1 MPESYGKPDLN
12 SKPRNETD
20 SQNAAFRS
28 RTGGRL
34 PAGGDRPDR
43 CRRTRQGRTHG
54 CRLRRRS
61 ASGGRLRVGRQFAT
75 TDAAGRYRIESD
87 KSAGFVFAVTPSNWV
102 AAEADGVQP
111 LFWAALDEA
120 DARDEQH
127 DFHFASVDQSRYTVM
142 FFTDLHLTNSSEK
155 RDLDHYRSIALASI
169 SDEAA
174 QASARGPVYSL
185 NLGDLSHDL
194 YWYQYDFDVSSAKR
208 FLEQNG
214 FPTLLYSIP
223 GNHDNDGATPA
234 GAGVDRRAEH
244 LYRRTFGPTYYAMN
258 IGDVHWIMMD
268 NIIYK
273 NTPGKGKK
281 NVGVVGARD
290 YDKGFTPEQ
299 LAWLRRDLA
308 TVDASKTVCLCTHC
322 PVFFDRDRRTLL
334 TDRSQVDSLDALF
347 SRFERVHIFSGHAHR
362 TLYTQDA
369 DYPRFDQYVLP
380 ATSGDMWV
388 ANNDFQALCPDGSD
402 AGFVVASVDGGK
414 LRCDYRTHLYGRKVL
429 RAYDMNAVGEYY
441 RNDSL
446 VRMQRRL
453 YPDRADY
460 GREEYAN
467 CVYVNYWGY
476 LPGHRVEL
484 FEEGRPLEV
493 VQVEDEDPLYNIS
506 HYLPELARKPVFKK
520 GDARVVSHHMFA
532 ARARTA
538 TAPVEI
544 RITDADGVLL
554 HRETLERPK
563 KFDKEAR

>member
-1 MPESYGKPDLN
+1 
-12 SKPRNETD
+12 
-20 SQNAAFRS
+20 
-28 RTGGRL
+28 
-34 PAGGDRPDR
+34 
-43 CRRTRQGRTHG
+43 
-54 CRLRRRS
+54 
-61 ASGGRLRVGRQFAT
+61 
-75 TDAAGRYRIESD
+75 
-87 KSAGFVFAVTPSNWV
+87 
-102 AAEADGVQP
+102 
-111 LFWAALDEA
+111 
-120 DARDEQH
+120 
-127 DFHFASVDQSRYTVM
+127 
-142 FFTDLHLTNSSEK
+142 
-155 RDLDHYRSIALASI
+155 
-169 SDEAA
+169 
-174 QASARGPVYSL
+174 
-185 NLGDLSHDL
+185 
-194 YWYQYDFDVSSAKR
+194 
-208 FLEQNG
+208 
-214 FPTLLYSIP
+214 
-223 GNHDNDGATPA
+223 
-234 GAGVDRRAEH
+234 
-244 LYRRTFGPTYYAMN
+244 MN

-446 VRMQRRL
+446 VRVQRRL

-484 FEEGRPLEV
+484 FEEGRSLEV
-493 VQVEDEDPLYNIS
+493 VQVEDGDPLYNIS

-563 KFDKEAR
+563 KFDKEARQSLRSFLNIANRLFYIRLAIFIPDLLKRYN